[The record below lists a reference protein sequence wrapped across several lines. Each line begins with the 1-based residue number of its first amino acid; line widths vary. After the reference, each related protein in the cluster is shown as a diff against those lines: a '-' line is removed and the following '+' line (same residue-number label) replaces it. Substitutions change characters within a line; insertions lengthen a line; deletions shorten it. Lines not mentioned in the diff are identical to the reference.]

1 MTAITADSAFAP
13 ASHAPALED
22 CAVIELRD
30 YLLHPGRRDALVA
43 LFEREFVE
51 TQAAEGMR
59 VIGTFTDLDRP
70 DRFVWL
76 RGFADMAARR
86 RGLAAFYGG
95 PNWQAHRSAANATMI
110 DASDVRLLRY
120 ARPTWTLATPAWPR
134 PRPAAPVARAATC
147 IHIDV
152 CTLRKPVDA
161 AWRRSFERE
170 VLPLL
175 VEHGAG
181 PCAVLETESAENDFP
196 ALPMRSGEPV
206 FAWITRFADEAAAAR
221 ATARLDD
228 STAWA
233 DRVLPRLLDASAA
246 PMQLL
251 RLRPTGRSLLR

>member
-76 RGFADMAARR
+76 RRFADMAARR

-134 PRPAAPVARAATC
+134 PRPVAPLVDAATC
-147 IHIDV
+147 VHIDL

-175 VEHGAG
+175 VEHGAA
-181 PCAVLETESAENDFP
+181 PCAVLETEPAENDFP
-196 ALPMRSGEPV
+196 ALPVRSGEFV
-206 FAWITRFADEAAAAR
+206 FAWITRFADDAAAAR
-221 ATARLDD
+221 ATARLDA
-228 STAWA
+228 SPAWT

-251 RLRPTGRSLLR
+251 RLRPTARSLLR